1 MGIFDNVGDTTG
13 QLKAEGLNVTVTFKP
28 GVPNLGQGT
37 LTWNIP
43 GPVVESVDPTTGD
56 VTVTADPSGT
66 QLAYGGIV
74 FVLRQDKPCDMS
86 NIPKD
91 GVVYVADPTAN
102 PQLFTG
108 DKIGDGLVV
117 GAFYESEQKA
127 QGLPLTTSLIIND
140 IEDEVP
146 YYICGY
152 IHDDQL
158 RYYEEGNRSYS
169 QATGNPSG
177 RGTPARQIVQLQQIP
192 VGSPQPVKY
201 GVKPTDGTGLVAG
214 AIYQF
219 ELLYDAHFPHPDER
233 KMVRMF
239 FSFDGGLTPTYA
251 DLVKYLNE
259 QIAIKCTNAVQ
270 SPVPPSAGVY
280 YWNATTQVLYQW
292 DGSQLHVVPNVVV
305 QGTDPAIP
313 ATGSYWW
320 NTTNG
325 LLYQWDGLTY
335 NLVQPQFAFPTD
347 PTQILGDAYWWNGVN
362 GFTRCGNTWCETT
375 TFNQTT
381 DPSCPPA
388 AIDCAYWYDTANQI
402 LYNWNG
408 TNWVQSYALM
418 WTQAPTALSN
428 GTLWYDLNTS
438 KLFERESQGPIATVG
453 TITSG
458 TGYVNGT
465 YTYVP
470 LNLGGHGTGAEATIV
485 VSNTILTVNTII
497 GGSLYNNNID
507 QELFNVP
514 LIGGTGTGA
523 TANITIVS
531 GTVIAVQIVM
541 HGIGYT
547 LSDILSATPASLG
560 GQGIGGLPFSCQVA
574 TVSSGVESV
583 TITTSGTGYVAGD
596 ILSTVSSNLGS
607 GFGTGFTVQVAT
619 LTPAATNQWI
629 QQIVINSTTD
639 PTLVP
644 GNPVVAGTY
653 WFNPTTEVLNQRNG
667 SNTAWVVVS
676 VLVWAG
682 DPTSVSSCELWWNES
697 TDPATLFAWDFAH
710 STWNPVSAFYQQATD
725 PYGIPTL
732 ATGTLWWNP
741 NNNTLLLWNGSS
753 WTIIAFF
760 NLPSDPTMPT
770 NGTAWYNTTTHK
782 WYIWGSPTLGQWN
795 LITPVISATDPSMP
809 PQGSFWFDTTTN
821 ILYTRIGINWVPVP
835 YVTTPPT
842 NMKGDTWYDL
852 TTHKLMEWDGK
863 KWVRAIPCVIV
874 KLEHGQLVF
883 ESTARGSNNV
893 VLIPIPA
900 GVPNMPSPCLAIGT
914 GQLDYVNDSNSPYQ
928 NYPLGGFGNSYP
940 CYCAFETSGS
950 GRVRYRALPINP
962 QGFLF
967 SHLKPVGNLVVPL
980 VGRDGVDGTPSYD
993 QLGVG
998 TTGSPAE
1005 RRQLMSEVRTLL
1017 GYPTVTVELDETE
1030 LDLAVTNALRV
1041 FRQKSSLAYK
1051 RAAFFLDIQPYK
1063 QNYILADKAVGYN
1076 KIVNVM
1082 AGYRFTSAFLSS
1094 AMGAGVY
1101 GQVVLQHLYNMGTF
1115 DLLSY
1120 HLVSQYVENL
1130 EILFSTRLVFVFD
1143 ETSRELQIFQSFN
1156 RPERILLDVNVEKTE
1171 QEIFNNRYAH
1181 RWVQQFALAEACDM
1195 LANTRGKFAS
1205 LPGAGGS
1212 VTLNASDLRA
1222 QANDIRTRCQEEI
1235 DDYTVQNVEDYGA
1248 YGSIAIG

>member
-1 MGIFDNVGDTTG
+1 MGIFNNVGDTTG
-13 QLKAEGLNVTVTFKP
+13 QLKTEGLNVNVTFQP
-28 GVPNLGQGT
+28 GVPNVGQGT

-43 GPVVESVDPTTGD
+43 GPVVESVDPITGN
-56 VTVTADPSGT
+56 VTITLEPTGSNVV
-66 QLAYGGIV
+66 YGGVV
-74 FVLRQDKPCDMS
+74 FVLRQDKPCDMT

-91 GVVYVADPTAN
+91 GVVYVADPTAD
-102 PQLFTG
+102 QHLFTG
-108 DKIGDGLVV
+108 DRIGDGLVV
-117 GAFYESEQKA
+117 GAIYESEQKA
-127 QGLPLTTSLIIND
+127 KGLPLTTSLVIND
-140 IEDEVP
+140 IQDDVP

-158 RYYEEGNRSYS
+158 RYYQEGNRTYS
-169 QATGNPSG
+169 QAIGFPSG
-177 RGTPARQIVQLQQIP
+177 RGTPARQVVQLRQIP
-192 VGSPQPVKY
+192 ANSPVPVTY

-233 KMVRMF
+233 RMVRMF

-280 YWNATTQVLYQW
+280 YWNATTKTLYQW
-292 DGSQLHVVPNVVV
+292 DGSELHIILDVVV
-305 QGTDPAIP
+305 QSNDPAIP
-313 ATGSYWW
+313 ALNSYWW
-320 NTTNG
+320 NTTDG
-325 LLYQWDGLTY
+325 KLYQWDGLKY
-335 NLVQPQFAFPTD
+335 NLVQPQFAYPTD
-347 PTQILGDAYWWNGVN
+347 PTNLQGSGYWWNGVN

-388 AIDCAYWYDTANQI
+388 AVDCSYWYDTVNHV

-408 TNWVQSYALM
+408 TNWVQAYALM
-418 WTQAPTALSN
+418 WTQAPNSLSN
-428 GTLWYDLNTS
+428 GTLWYDLNTD
-438 KLFERESQGPIATVG
+438 KLYQRNSEGPIGSVG
-453 TITSG
+453 SIASG

-465 YTYVP
+465 YLNVP
-470 LNLGGHGTGAEATIV
+470 LSVGGHGSGALATVV
-485 VSNTILTVNTII
+485 VSNTIVTVGSIA

-507 QELFNVP
+507 QDFFDVP
-514 LIGGTGTGA
+514 LTGGAGTGA
-523 TANITIVS
+523 LATIRVVS
-531 GTVIAVQIVM
+531 GTVIQVTITA
-541 HGIGYT
+541 GGSGYGPADT
-547 LSDILSATPASLG
+547 LSASNSNLG
-560 GQGIGGLPFSCQVA
+560 GTGSGFSCTVA
-574 TVSSGVESV
+574 TVSGGVQSV
-583 TITTSGTGYVAGD
+583 TITTPGTNYIVGD
-596 ILSTVSSNLGS
+596 VLSTVSSNLGS
-607 GFGTGFTVQVAT
+607 VTGTGFKVTVNT
-619 LTPAATNQWI
+619 LGLPSVNTWI
-629 QQIVINSTTD
+629 SQIVFNSTVD
-639 PTLVP
+639 PATVP
-644 GNPVVAGTY
+644 GNSVVAGSY
-653 WFNPTTEVLNQRNG
+653 WFNPTTEVLNHRDVT
-667 SNTAWVVVS
+667 NTIWTIVP

-682 DPTSVSSCELWWNES
+682 DPTNVSSCELWWNES
-697 TDPATLFAWDFAH
+697 TDPATLFQWDFAH
-710 STWNPVSAFYQQATD
+710 STWNPVSAFYQQGTD

-732 ATGTLWWNP
+732 PTGTLWWNP
-741 NNNTLLLWNGSS
+741 SNNTLLLWNGSS
-753 WTIIAFF
+753 WTIIPFF
-760 NLPSDPTMPT
+760 NLPTDPTMPT
-770 NGTAWYNTTTHK
+770 NGTAWFNTTNNT
-782 WYIWGSPTLGQWN
+782 WYIWGIPVAGKWN
-795 LITPVISATDPSMP
+795 VATPITISATDPSMP
-809 PQGSFWFDTTTN
+809 AQGSFWFNTSN
-821 ILYTRIGINWVPVP
+821 SVLSQRVGNQWIPVP

-852 TTHKLMEWDGK
+852 STNTLMEWDGK

-874 KLEHGQLVF
+874 KLELGQLVF
-883 ESTARGSNNV
+883 QSTARGSNNV

-914 GQLDYVNDSNSPYQ
+914 GQVDYISDSNSPYQ
-928 NYPLGGFGNSYP
+928 NYPLGGFGNSYN
-940 CYCAFETSGS
+940 CYCAFETPGS
-950 GRVRYRALPINP
+950 GRVRYAALPINP

-967 SHLKPVGNLVVPL
+967 AHLKPVGNLMLPQ
-980 VGRDGVDGTPSYD
+980 VGRDGVDGTPTYD

-1005 RRQLMSEVRTLL
+1005 RRQLMAEVRSLL
-1017 GYPTVTVELDETE
+1017 GYPTVTVELDDSQ
-1030 LDLAVTNALRV
+1030 LDLCVTNALRV
-1041 FRQKSSLAYK
+1041 FRQKSSLAVDRK
-1051 RAAFFLDIQPYK
+1051 AFFLDIQPYK

-1082 AGYRFTSAFLSS
+1082 AAYRFTAAFLSS

-1130 EILFSTRLVFVFD
+1130 EILFSTRLVFVFND
-1143 ETSRELQIFQSFN
+1143 TNRELQIFQTFN
-1156 RPERILLDVNVEKTE
+1156 RPERILLDVTIEKTE
-1171 QEIFNNRYAH
+1171 QEIINNRYAH

-1195 LANTRGKFAS
+1195 LANIRGKFGS

-1212 VTLNASDLRA
+1212 VTLNASDLRS
-1222 QANDIRTRCQEEI
+1222 QANDIRTKCQEEI